1 MVPKQLIVVTR
12 SSRLARTQTEEALQQ
27 LRALLPDTAFDVRPL
42 QSPGDRDLATPLTD
56 AAVPDDFFTRD
67 LDDALL
73 SGQADLAVHSAK
85 DLPQEIRGEL
95 AVAAL
100 LPAREIRDA
109 LVLRATWPADQTPR
123 VIGTS
128 SPNRETHIRTLY
140 PDATTKP
147 IRGTIDQRLEQLD
160 AGDYDAVIVAACALE
175 RLGLSERISAWL
187 PYEPAPQQGR
197 LAIVVRRDNAALLRA
212 LRPLDVR
219 RNAGLIAI
227 VGCPAD
233 ATLLSARAR
242 SYLEQ
247 ADIVIHDRLIP
258 DDIMLTIRD
267 KAVPVGKV
275 GGHDSTPQSEIHRRL
290 LHESEKGKLVV
301 RLQGG
306 DPLIFAHLSEE
317 LEFLSAWNLR
327 VDLVPTLTAA
337 QVAAARALAPLTHRH
352 DGGHVH
358 FISGHTPKG
367 ETPEPFPGPG
377 AGNLA
382 IYMGV
387 AHAADIQRRLN
398 EAGWPSD
405 TPVIIGERL
414 GYRDEAVRTVAL
426 HALADTRIHKPAVFL
441 IGVKPCSLSERT
453 LFVGTDPEHF
463 LNFGPLI
470 HWPLIKLVSRPL
482 PERIAL
488 LESSLD
494 NVDGILFPSRFAVH
508 SFMEALL
515 AVADVRGLA
524 SKRLLAV
531 GPSTAAELRQYGLRA
546 DGAVDSY
553 GGVRVLAAQA
563 TADMA
568 GTYLYPCSSVAPRAQ
583 RMNTLS
589 VAGIHATAACFYE
602 NRTVPYQAL
611 PGSPFNRVLFTSSST
626 VRAYFELY
634 PNERHAP
641 RTWLAVGPSTAEA
654 LQAMGLDAD
663 LLPRIPN
670 T

>member
-1 MVPKQLIVVTR
+1 
-12 SSRLARTQTEEALQQ
+12 
-27 LRALLPDTAFDVRPL
+27 
-42 QSPGDRDLATPLTD
+42 LTD

-73 SGQADLAVHSAK
+73 SGHADLAVHSAK
-85 DLPQEIRGEL
+85 DLPQRSMRTDWPSPP
-95 AVAAL
+95 L
-100 LPAREIRDA
+100 LPARDIRDA
-109 LVLRATWPADQTPR
+109 LVLRAAWPADQTPR

-128 SPNRETHIRTLY
+128 SPNRETHIRALY
-140 PDATTKP
+140 PDATTNP
-147 IRGTIDQRLEQLD
+147 FAEPL
-160 AGDYDAVIVAACALE
+160 
-175 RLGLSERISAWL
+175 ISALNNWTPGTTTPSSWPPAHWNGWAWPIGSAPGSPTNPPRNRDGWPL
-187 PYEPAPQQGR
+187 PY
-197 LAIVVRRDNAALLRA
+197 AATTKRTELRA

-258 DDIMLTIRD
+258 DDILLTIRD

-290 LHESEKGKLVV
+290 LHESECGKLVV

-382 IYMGV
+382 VYMGV
-387 AHAADIQRRLN
+387 AHAADIQRRLE
-398 EAGWPSD
+398 EAGWPSG
-405 TPVIIGERL
+405 TPVLIGERL

-426 HALADTRIHKPAVFL
+426 HALADTPFR
-441 IGVKPCSLSERT
+441 
-453 LFVGTDPEHF
+453 
-463 LNFGPLI
+463 N
-470 HWPLIKLVSRPL
+470 RP
-482 PERIAL
+482 
-488 LESSLD
+488 SS
-494 NVDGILFPSRFAVH
+494 
-508 SFMEALL
+508 
-515 AVADVRGLA
+515 
-524 SKRLLAV
+524 
-531 GPSTAAELRQYGLRA
+531 
-546 DGAVDSY
+546 
-553 GGVRVLAAQA
+553 
-563 TADMA
+563 
-568 GTYLYPCSSVAPRAQ
+568 
-583 RMNTLS
+583 
-589 VAGIHATAACFYE
+589 
-602 NRTVPYQAL
+602 
-611 PGSPFNRVLFTSSST
+611 
-626 VRAYFELY
+626 
-634 PNERHAP
+634 
-641 RTWLAVGPSTAEA
+641 
-654 LQAMGLDAD
+654 
-663 LLPRIPN
+663 
-670 T
+670 